1 MAHGVSRPL
10 AMSDDPLED
19 DAEAS
24 CALDAGNQRDT
35 MPVHDVE
42 RQPVVRT
49 PQTRTG
55 QYGWREVALALFM
68 EIACQGSG
76 PVLRHYFQ
84 RHAPKMSSFALAADR
99 VALAG
104 VAHAAVLGFAW
115 ACARISSSAAA
126 SNHEASEEEEREV
139 LIASLPGEG
148 AALATASDRV
158 CDGRGRNVWQLWV
171 YGVIRTAQDGCQL
184 VSVVLAPPSYVA
196 CVTLLYPFLTALLV
210 RLFRVER
217 ARFPP
222 LFFPA
227 VLVSSAAL
235 VLIVEGSAIE
245 GYLRGDAL
253 TASAD
258 AGSSLSSAAV
268 GMTLAFGNI
277 VCGALANVVVKANGT
292 VPARTLMSYALGVE
306 ASFLALLTATRILPR
321 AEETCVWPSHK
332 CHDWGTLALLLF
344 AAWGNLYLYLMSSV
358 YLARALGPTLFV
370 SFSSVAP
377 VGTVV
382 WSGLFLHESLGS
394 GTSWGGMGLLVL
406 TSCVYFR
413 RQLREADVQ
422 MRPPEG

>member
-1 MAHGVSRPL
+1 
-10 AMSDDPLED
+10 MSDDPLED

-24 CALDAGNQRDT
+24 SALDSGSQRDT
-35 MPVHDVE
+35 MPLHDVE
-42 RQPVVRT
+42 RPPAVRT
-49 PQTRTG
+49 QQTRTAGAG

-68 EIACQGSG
+68 EIACTGSG
-76 PVLRHYFQ
+76 PVVRHYLQ
-84 RHAPKMSSFALAADR
+84 RHAPTMSSFAVAADR

-104 VAHAAVLGFAW
+104 VAHAAVLGSAW
-115 ACARISSSAAA
+115 VCARISSSAVA
-126 SNHEASEEEEREV
+126 SNHEVSEEEEREV
-139 LIASLPGEG
+139 LIGSPGDG
-148 AALATASDRV
+148 VALATASDRV
-158 CDGRGRNVWQLWV
+158 CDGRGRNIWQLWV
-171 YGVIRTAQDGCQL
+171 YGIIRTAQDGCQL

-196 CVTLLYPFLTALLV
+196 CVALLYPFLTALLV

-217 ARFPP
+217 SRLPP

-235 VLIVEGSAIE
+235 VLIVEGSVIE

-253 TASAD
+253 TASAG
-258 AGSSLSSAAV
+258 AGSSLSSVAV
-268 GMTLAFGNI
+268 GMTLAFINI
-277 VCGALANVVVKANGT
+277 VCGALANAVVKANGA

-306 ASFLALLTATRILPR
+306 ASLLALLFATRILPR
-321 AEETCVWPSHK
+321 AEDMCVWPSHT
-332 CHDWGTLALLLF
+332 CHDWGTLAILIF

-394 GTSWGGMGLLVL
+394 GTSWGGVGLLVL

-422 MRPPEG
+422 VRPTED